1 MACRMERDINSVYR
15 KMLVVFQSIDE
26 CLAAH
31 AGTQDMFARCS
42 TKITITTRPSMIGVG
57 VGDNSMRYGSPWID
71 IEITDRA
78 EEAVGCD
85 FKKIGHGGLNL
96 LSGGSLFS
104 VPFSDMLH
112 CQQPG
117 IDSHRIQMERSV
129 ASRLGRPPA
138 LFRTFSTSASAVS
151 LAEHNSGVGPQFQS
165 HMGLPLVCKVLDFWE
180 FENSGNSRISFSSS
194 EQLQRMKQPRQL
206 PGV

>member
-1 MACRMERDINSVYR
+1 MACWMERNINSIYG

-31 AGTQDMFARCS
+31 AGTQDMLARCS
-42 TKITITTRPSMIGVG
+42 TKITITTRPSMISVG
-57 VGDNSMRYGSPWID
+57 VGDNSMRYRSPWVD

-85 FKKIGHGGLNL
+85 FKKIGHGELNL

-129 ASRLGRPPA
+129 ASRPGRPPA
-138 LFRTFSTSASAVS
+138 LFRTFSMLAFAVSSAV
-151 LAEHNSGVGPQFQS
+151 HNSGVGPQFRS
-165 HMGLPLVCKVLDFWE
+165 HMGLPLVCNAPDFWGYQY
-180 FENSGNSRISFSSS
+180 SGSSRILFSSS
-194 EQLQRMKQPRQL
+194 EQLRRMKQCRQ
-206 PGV
+206 PSGV